1 MTGSVEIKTVIYKPG
16 RENKMTNENL
26 TISCSEL
33 LELRHE
39 FPLEISVIM
48 EMLLEAGEE
57 CLDLELDLE
66 QIEHAALQ
74 SAA

>member
-1 MTGSVEIKTVIYKPG
+1 
-16 RENKMTNENL
+16 MTNENL